1 MYCTPPPLSTTSSFQ
16 AHLQSISTL
25 FSIWLFFLNRPG
37 WYFLCLLPRSALL
50 HSAPA
55 PPRPDLHVNFLS
67 RPHLLKIRFLQLS
80 PFSAE
85 VLHLWVPAGAES
97 QKNPSGLSPDF
108 NSKTLYDTN
117 SLLTTANKQP
127 QMAGAHIWSGHWQPS
142 SCQLPSGQWFKLATF
157 RLLVLLF
164 NLWTSHRP
172 SCPSFIFQNPHQ
184 YWEQKSALQWSQE
197 TANYHP
203 FSSIFFSSFQHFSL
217 TDQFN
222 NFRFVLETSCEKA
235 PYPQLCWSKRRTVG
249 DCFIIRTADP
259 HITLDSLV
267 RNRNSLEFCLCTG
280 VRNKISKETK
290 KKDDRKITKKK
301 NKREKESAIPRG
313 PLTAQWLTSEHS
325 NYVGLWG
332 QFCIDLQQQTEK

>member
-1 MYCTPPPLSTTSSFQ
+1 MIFSLPLAPLCSF
-16 AHLQSISTL
+16 S
-25 FSIWLFFLNRPG
+25 
-37 WYFLCLLPRSALL
+37 LPSP
-50 HSAPA
+50 H
-55 PPRPDLHVNFLS
+55 PDLHMNFLS

-127 QMAGAHIWSGHWQPS
+127 QMAGAHIWSGHWQPF

-164 NLWTSHRP
+164 NLWTSNRP
-172 SCPSFIFQNPHQ
+172 SCPSCIFQNPHQ
-184 YWEQKSALQWSQE
+184 HWRQKSALPQWSQE
-197 TANYHP
+197 TANYCP
-203 FSSIFFSSFQHFSL
+203 FSFHFFPSFQHFSL

-222 NFRFVLETSCEKA
+222 NFRFVLEMFCEKA
-235 PYPQLCWSKRRTVG
+235 PYLQLRWSKRRSVA
-249 DCFIIRTADP
+249 DCVIRIADP
-259 HITLDSLV
+259 HITLESLV
-267 RNRNSLEFCLCTG
+267 RDRNCMEFCLCTR

-290 KKDDRKITKKK
+290 KEDDRKITKKK
-301 NKREKESAIPRG
+301 KNEREKQLAIPRR
-313 PLTAQWLTSEHS
+313 PPTAQWLTSGHS
-325 NYVGLWG
+325 HQVGLWG
-332 QFCIDLQQQTEK
+332 QFYIDLQQQTKLTNKEVVIHRKSKVQIKYLDC

>member
-1 MYCTPPPLSTTSSFQ
+1 MIFSLPLAPLCSF
-16 AHLQSISTL
+16 AL
-25 FSIWLFFLNRPG
+25 
-37 WYFLCLLPRSALL
+37 RSL
-50 HSAPA
+50 S
-55 PPRPDLHVNFLS
+55 PRPDLHMNFLS

-97 QKNPSGLSPDF
+97 QKSPSGLSLDF

-142 SCQLPSGQWFKLATF
+142 SCQLPSSQWFKLATF

-164 NLWTSHRP
+164 NLWTSNRP

-184 YWEQKSALQWSQE
+184 QWRQKSALLQRSQK
-197 TANYHP
+197 TANYRP
-203 FSSIFFSSFQHFSL
+203 FSFHFFSSFQHFSL
-217 TDQFN
+217 TVQFN
-222 NFRFVLETSCEKA
+222 HIRFVLEMFCEKA
-235 PYPQLCWSKRRTVG
+235 PYLQLCWSRRRSVG
-249 DCFIIRTADP
+249 DGFIIRTADP
-259 HITLDSLV
+259 HITLESLV
-267 RNRNSLEFCLCTG
+267 CNQNPMEFRLRTR

-290 KKDDRKITKKK
+290 KEDDRNITEKK
-301 NKREKESAIPRG
+301 NEREKELAIPRG
-313 PLTAQWLTSEHS
+313 HPTAQWLTSGHS
-325 NYVGLWG
+325 HYVGLWG